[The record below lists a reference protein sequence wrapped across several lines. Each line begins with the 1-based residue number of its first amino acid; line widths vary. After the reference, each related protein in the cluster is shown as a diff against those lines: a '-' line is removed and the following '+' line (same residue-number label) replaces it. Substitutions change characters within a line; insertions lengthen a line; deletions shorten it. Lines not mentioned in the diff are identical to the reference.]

1 MKVIFLEVDGVLN
14 SEHSHSIDKNDNWME
29 NEVSDNHIQWLKK
42 IVDETGAKIV
52 LSSSWRHYHPKATG
66 SNTITDPLFKVLD
79 RKLREAGLEIIDIT
93 PDLRGKM
100 RGLEVQEWL
109 NAHLDVTKYV
119 ILDDDADFTVEQKPF
134 FVNTTFKYGLTE
146 ILAIKA
152 INILNG

>member
-1 MKVIFLEVDGVLN
+1 M
-14 SEHSHSIDKNDNWME
+14 
-29 NEVSDNHIQWLKK
+29 
-42 IVDETGAKIV
+42 
-52 LSSSWRHYHPKATG
+52 
-66 SNTITDPLFKVLD
+66 D
-79 RKLREAGLEIIDIT
+79 RKLREAGLKIIDIT
-93 PDLRGKM
+93 PDLSGKM

>member
-1 MKVIFLEVDGVLN
+1 MKVIFLDVDGVLN

-100 RGLEVQEWL
+100 RGLEIDAWL
-109 NAHLDVTKYV
+109 NSNAEVDKYV
-119 ILDDDADFTVEQKPF
+119 IIDDDIDFTDLQKPY

-146 ILAIKA
+146 VLAIKA

>member
-1 MKVIFLEVDGVLN
+1 MKVIFLDVDGVLN
-14 SEHSHSIDKNDNWME
+14 SEHSHSIDNNENWME
-29 NEVSDNHIQWLKK
+29 NEVSDIHIQWLKK